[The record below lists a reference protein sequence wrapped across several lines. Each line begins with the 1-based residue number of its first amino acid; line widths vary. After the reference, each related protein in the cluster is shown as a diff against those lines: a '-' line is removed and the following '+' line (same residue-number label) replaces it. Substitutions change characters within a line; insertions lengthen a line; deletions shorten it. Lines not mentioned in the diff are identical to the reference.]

1 MNSFISIPVAFIFA
15 FLSIIYIV
23 IDLFRNK
30 GKRFGRR
37 VIFYS
42 FLFYLTGVIHVTIG
56 ELTFPSQQTYQGQL
70 IQLIP
75 FYFIYDFIVV
85 KQNAGNW
92 FLMNAIKLSFYNV
105 LLLLPLGVY
114 VSLLFKVNRLSRAAL
129 ILFSTSLLIEVTQ
142 LTLSSFGFVWARSF
156 NVDDLLLN
164 TIGGVIG
171 FVVVWMIKNRI
182 HQKNKLK
189 LAS

>member
-30 GKRFGRR
+30 RKRFKRR
-37 VIFYS
+37 VVFYS

-56 ELTFPSQQTYQGQL
+56 ELTFPPQTYQDQL
-70 IQLIP
+70 MQLIP

-85 KQNAGNW
+85 QQNAGNW
-92 FLMNAIKLSFYNV
+92 FLMNTIKLSFYNV

-114 VSLLFKVNRLSRAAL
+114 VSLLFEVNRLSRAAL
-129 ILFSTSLLIEVTQ
+129 IVFSTSLLIEVTQ
-142 LTLSSFGFVWARSF
+142 LTLSGFGFVWARSF

-164 TIGGVIG
+164 TLGGVIG
-171 FVVVWMIKNRI
+171 FVVVRAII
-182 HQKNKLK
+182 NKQQQRSQLNE
-189 LAS
+189 AS